1 MRILCRNQIDL
12 HAPFDFS
19 SERAN
24 FWATNVQIHPLGGPW
39 RTRGGGGQSYT
50 LDAGVGETITAD
62 CAAIAAHNLTSGA
75 TIKIQGHPT
84 NNWGAPDLDESFTWS
99 ASNMMLFFTSVA
111 KRFWRFYLDDPANSD
126 GYIHIGRL
134 GLGSYLQMPYIEPG
148 AELPVLSTSHVSTS
162 FGGQVYIDRG
172 IRLLAPAFSL
182 PIVSD
187 AQRQA
192 INTMFDEVENG
203 KPVFLVVWEDSMDVE
218 GPIYCR
224 IDQERLEYRKSAEP
238 GLLWSLDLQFLEVK

>member
-1 MRILCRNQIDL
+1 MRILYRNEIDL
-12 HAPFDFS
+12 HDPFDFS

-24 FWATNVQIHPLGGPW
+24 FWASNVQIHHLVVPW
-39 RTRGGGGQSYT
+39 RTLSVEEQYYT
-50 LDAGVGETITAD
+50 IDAGVGNTITAD
-62 CAAIAAHNLTSGA
+62 CAAIAAHNLSETA
-75 TIKIQGHPT
+75 TIKIMAHDT
-84 NNWGAPDLDESFTWS
+84 NSWGSPDLEETFTWREG
-99 ASNMMLFFTSVA
+99 NMMAFFSSTS
-111 KRFWRFYLDDPANSD
+111 KRFWRFELDDPDNED

-148 AELPVLSTSHVSTS
+148 AQLPVLSTSQVSTS

-192 INTMFDEVENG
+192 INAMFDEVENG
-203 KPVFLVVWEDSMDVE
+203 KPLFLVVWEDSMEVE

-224 IDQERLEYRKSAEP
+224 INQERLEYRKSAEA